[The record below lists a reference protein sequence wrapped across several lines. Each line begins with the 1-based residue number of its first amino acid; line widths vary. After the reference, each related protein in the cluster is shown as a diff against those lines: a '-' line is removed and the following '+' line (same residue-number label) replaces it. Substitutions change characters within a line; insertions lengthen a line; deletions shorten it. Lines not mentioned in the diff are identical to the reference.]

1 MLSFFFCID
10 SSLLNKSRFSENCVD
25 NFGEKVY
32 NVKDTIVKK
41 EVIMADSQP
50 KKISRE
56 RKKAL
61 LKRLKE
67 QVSAKQRLIYR
78 SAILSWIQFL
88 MRVASFALI
97 AYYVAIGFERGFDQ
111 LNWIF
116 FILAILGLNLIGF
129 VVASFAK
136 NLQGLASQYARN
148 QLKTQ
153 FFDAFQAKSAQFE
166 GQTSV
171 TDVLTVAAQGID
183 SLDTYYGHYLN
194 LSLRTYFNCAT
205 VLLLVTFLYP
215 LGGAIFVLCLPL
227 IPISIILMQKRSR
240 HIMNRYWGSYMDV
253 GNRFMDDLSGLNTLY
268 AYQADDK
275 YAKDFATQAEDFR
288 QATMLLLRFQLQSV
302 GYMDAVMYLG
312 VGLSGFVAVAQLLSG
327 QISLFTMIFFI
338 LIATEFFAPIR
349 EMGYGMH
356 LVMMNTK
363 MADRIFT
370 FLDNVKKDDD
380 REGKTLPAFS
390 RLTVENLS
398 FAYTDDKTV
407 LSGLDLTLEKG
418 QVLAIAGQSGQGK
431 TTLAGLLTGRL
442 TASSGEIYLGD
453 LAISSLDK
461 STIATE
467 VVYVSSE
474 SYLFNQSIYDN
485 LVMGR
490 SMTREEVLA
499 WADKHGVLQFIHD
512 LPEGIDTLVGENG
525 RNLSQGQRQQ
535 ILCARGVLAK
545 RSLYIFDEMTSSVDR
560 DNERAIYDLIHL
572 VSRDA
577 MVIIITHKMAQVI
590 NEPRVL
596 HLDEL
601 DSHLDSPEVL
611 YETVASFKDLV
622 DTQANLE
629 RAVFNGNTVN

>member
-1 MLSFFFCID
+1 
-10 SSLLNKSRFSENCVD
+10 
-25 NFGEKVY
+25 
-32 NVKDTIVKK
+32 
-41 EVIMADSQP
+41 
-50 KKISRE
+50 
-56 RKKAL
+56 
-61 LKRLKE
+61 
-67 QVSAKQRLIYR
+67 
-78 SAILSWIQFL
+78 
-88 MRVASFALI
+88 
-97 AYYVAIGFERGFDQ
+97 
-111 LNWIF
+111 
-116 FILAILGLNLIGF
+116 
-129 VVASFAK
+129 
-136 NLQGLASQYARN
+136 
-148 QLKTQ
+148 
-153 FFDAFQAKSAQFE
+153 
-166 GQTSV
+166 
-171 TDVLTVAAQGID
+171 
-183 SLDTYYGHYLN
+183 
-194 LSLRTYFNCAT
+194 
-205 VLLLVTFLYP
+205 
-215 LGGAIFVLCLPL
+215 
-227 IPISIILMQKRSR
+227 
-240 HIMNRYWGSYMDV
+240 MDV

-596 HLDEL
+596 YLDEL

>member
-1 MLSFFFCID
+1 
-10 SSLLNKSRFSENCVD
+10 
-25 NFGEKVY
+25 
-32 NVKDTIVKK
+32 
-41 EVIMADSQP
+41 MADSQP

-370 FLDNVKKDDD
+370 FLYNVKKDDD

>member
-1 MLSFFFCID
+1 
-10 SSLLNKSRFSENCVD
+10 
-25 NFGEKVY
+25 
-32 NVKDTIVKK
+32 
-41 EVIMADSQP
+41 
-50 KKISRE
+50 
-56 RKKAL
+56 
-61 LKRLKE
+61 
-67 QVSAKQRLIYR
+67 
-78 SAILSWIQFL
+78 

-166 GQTSV
+166 DQTSV

-240 HIMNRYWGSYMDV
+240 HIMNRYWESYMDV

-596 HLDEL
+596 YLDEL

>member
-1 MLSFFFCID
+1 
-10 SSLLNKSRFSENCVD
+10 
-25 NFGEKVY
+25 
-32 NVKDTIVKK
+32 
-41 EVIMADSQP
+41 MADSQP

-67 QVSAKQRLIYR
+67 QVLAKQRLIYR

-97 AYYVAIGFERGFDQ
+97 AYYVATGFERGFDQ

-116 FILAILGLNLIGF
+116 FVLAILGLNLIGF

-153 FFDAFQAKSAQFE
+153 FFEAFQAKSAQFE
-166 GQTSV
+166 DQTSV
-171 TDVLTVAAQGID
+171 TDVLTVASQGID

-312 VGLSGFVAVAQLLSG
+312 VGLSGFVAVTQLLSG

-370 FLDNVKKDDD
+370 FLDSVKKDDD
-380 REGKTLPAFS
+380 KEGKTLPAFS
-390 RLTVENLS
+390 RLSVENLS
-398 FAYTDDKTV
+398 FNYTDDKKV
-407 LSGLDLTLEKG
+407 LSRLDLILEKG
-418 QVLAIAGQSGQGK
+418 QVLAVAGQSGQGK

-442 TASSGEIYLGD
+442 SANGGEIYLGD

-490 SMTREEVLA
+490 TMTREEVLA

-525 RNLSQGQRQQ
+525 RGLSQGQRQQ

-545 RSLYIFDEMTSSVDR
+545 RSLYVFDEMTSSVDR

-572 VSRDA
+572 VSREA
-577 MVIIITHKMAQVI
+577 MVIVITHKMAQVM

-596 HLDEL
+596 YLDEQG
-601 DSHLDSPEVL
+601 SHLDSPEVL

-629 RAVFNGNTVN
+629 RAVFNGNNVN

>member
-1 MLSFFFCID
+1 
-10 SSLLNKSRFSENCVD
+10 
-25 NFGEKVY
+25 
-32 NVKDTIVKK
+32 
-41 EVIMADSQP
+41 MADSQP
-50 KKISRE
+50 KKISCE

-166 GQTSV
+166 DQTSV

-240 HIMNRYWGSYMDV
+240 HIMNRYWESYMDV

-596 HLDEL
+596 YLDEL

>member
-1 MLSFFFCID
+1 
-10 SSLLNKSRFSENCVD
+10 
-25 NFGEKVY
+25 
-32 NVKDTIVKK
+32 
-41 EVIMADSQP
+41 MADSQP

-88 MRVASFALI
+88 MRMASFALI

-312 VGLSGFVAVAQLLSG
+312 VGLSSFVAVAQLLSG

>member
-1 MLSFFFCID
+1 
-10 SSLLNKSRFSENCVD
+10 
-25 NFGEKVY
+25 
-32 NVKDTIVKK
+32 
-41 EVIMADSQP
+41 MADSQP

>member
-1 MLSFFFCID
+1 
-10 SSLLNKSRFSENCVD
+10 
-25 NFGEKVY
+25 
-32 NVKDTIVKK
+32 
-41 EVIMADSQP
+41 MADSQP
-50 KKISRE
+50 KKISCE

-97 AYYVAIGFERGFDQ
+97 SYYVAIGFERGFDQ

-166 GQTSV
+166 DQTSV

-183 SLDTYYGHYLN
+183 SLDTYYGYYLN

-525 RNLSQGQRQQ
+525 RNLSHGQRQQ

-596 HLDEL
+596 YLDEL

>member
-1 MLSFFFCID
+1 
-10 SSLLNKSRFSENCVD
+10 
-25 NFGEKVY
+25 
-32 NVKDTIVKK
+32 
-41 EVIMADSQP
+41 MADSQP
-50 KKISRE
+50 QKISRE

-78 SAILSWIQFL
+78 SAVLSWIQFL

-97 AYYVAIGFERGFDQ
+97 AYYVATGFERSFAQ
-111 LNWIF
+111 LNWVF

-136 NLQGLASQYARN
+136 NLQGIASQYARN

-166 GQTSV
+166 DKTSV
-171 TDVLTVAAQGID
+171 TDVLTVASQGID
-183 SLDTYYGHYLN
+183 SLDTYCGHCLN

-205 VLLLVTFLYP
+205 VLLLVTLLYP
-215 LGGAIFVLCLPL
+215 VGGAIFLLCLPL

-312 VGLSGFVAVAQLLSG
+312 VGLSGFVVVTQLLSG

-370 FLDNVKKDDD
+370 FLDSVKKDDD
-380 REGKTLPAFS
+380 KVSQTLPAFS
-390 RLTVENLS
+390 RLSVENLS
-398 FAYTDDKTV
+398 FSYTDDKKV
-407 LSGLDLTLEKG
+407 LSGLDVTLEKG
-418 QVLAIAGQSGQGK
+418 QVLAVAGQSGLGK

-442 TASSGEIYLGD
+442 LASSGEIYLGD
-453 LAISSLDK
+453 LAISNLDK

-485 LVMGR
+485 LVMGHT
-490 SMTREEVLA
+490 MTREEVLA
-499 WADKHGVLQFIHD
+499 WADKYGVLQFIHD
-512 LPEGIDTLVGENG
+512 LPEGIDTFVGENG

-572 VSRDA
+572 VSKEA
-577 MVIIITHKMAQVI
+577 MVIIITHKMAQVM
-590 NEPRVL
+590 NESRVL
-596 HLDEL
+596 YLDEQG
-601 DSHLDSPEVL
+601 SHLDSPEVL

-629 RAVFNGNTVN
+629 RAVFNGNKVN

>member
-1 MLSFFFCID
+1 
-10 SSLLNKSRFSENCVD
+10 
-25 NFGEKVY
+25 
-32 NVKDTIVKK
+32 
-41 EVIMADSQP
+41 MADSQP

-166 GQTSV
+166 DQTSV

-370 FLDNVKKDDD
+370 FLDNVKKDVD

-525 RNLSQGQRQQ
+525 RNLSHGQRQQ

-596 HLDEL
+596 YLDEL

>member
-1 MLSFFFCID
+1 
-10 SSLLNKSRFSENCVD
+10 
-25 NFGEKVY
+25 
-32 NVKDTIVKK
+32 
-41 EVIMADSQP
+41 MADSQP

-166 GQTSV
+166 DQTSV

-215 LGGAIFVLCLPL
+215 LGGAIFVLCLLL

-525 RNLSQGQRQQ
+525 RNLSHGQRQQ

-596 HLDEL
+596 YLDEL

>member
-1 MLSFFFCID
+1 
-10 SSLLNKSRFSENCVD
+10 
-25 NFGEKVY
+25 
-32 NVKDTIVKK
+32 
-41 EVIMADSQP
+41 MADSQP

-97 AYYVAIGFERGFDQ
+97 AYYVATGFERGFDQ

-116 FILAILGLNLIGF
+116 FVLAILGLNLIGF

-166 GQTSV
+166 DKTSV
-171 TDVLTVAAQGID
+171 TDVLTVASQGID

-253 GNRFMDDLSGLNTLY
+253 GNRFMDDLSGLKTLY

-275 YAKDFATQAEDFR
+275 YAKDFARQAEDFR

-312 VGLSGFVAVAQLLSG
+312 VGLSGFVAVTQLLSG

-370 FLDNVKKDDD
+370 FLDSVKRDDD
-380 REGKTLPAFS
+380 RDSKNLSAFS

-398 FAYTDDKTV
+398 FAYTDDKKV
-407 LSGLDLTLEKG
+407 LSGLDVTLEKG

-442 TASSGEIYLGD
+442 TASSGETYLGD
-453 LAISSLDK
+453 VAISSLDK

-485 LVMGR
+485 LVMGA
-490 SMTREEVLA
+490 SMTKEEVLA

-545 RSLYIFDEMTSSVDR
+545 RSLCIFDEMTSSVDR

-577 MVIIITHKMAQVI
+577 MVIIITHKMAQVM

-596 HLDEL
+596 YLDEL
-601 DSHLDSPEVL
+601 GSHLDSPEVL

-629 RAVFNGNTVN
+629 RAVFNGNNVN

>member
-1 MLSFFFCID
+1 
-10 SSLLNKSRFSENCVD
+10 
-25 NFGEKVY
+25 
-32 NVKDTIVKK
+32 
-41 EVIMADSQP
+41 MADSQP

-166 GQTSV
+166 DQTSV

-525 RNLSQGQRQQ
+525 RNLSHGQRQQ

-596 HLDEL
+596 YLDEL